1 MSRTAHRF
9 HRHARVTWPA
19 CHVVLS
25 FRPLRPFSRD
35 AFTTISRSKLT
46 ATSSVLGYNSL
57 ERQVC
62 QRPSYSV
69 HARSVEGHYRLL
81 SGCNRP
87 RASVHACSRRE
98 ASKRISDFVCATVSN
113 LLASATVKADGK
125 FSVEFFFSFLL
136 TVFRFLNTRYVIYME
151 IMDCAGYYMKDLFC
165 FFFLVWLGEIS

>member
-9 HRHARVTWPA
+9 PRHARVTWPA

-25 FRPLRPFSRD
+25 FRPLRRPLSRD

-87 RASVHACSRRE
+87 RASVHARSFRE
-98 ASKRISDFVCATVSN
+98 ASRRISDFVCATVSD
-113 LLASATVKADGK
+113 LLAPAAVKADGK
-125 FSVEFFFSFLL
+125 FSVDFFLL
-136 TVFRFLNTRYVIYME
+136 FLLIVFRFLNTRYE
-151 IMDCAGYYMKDLFC
+151 LF
-165 FFFLVWLGEIS
+165 I

>member
-1 MSRTAHRF
+1 MHLLSLPPPPPAATTSISIRTRCSSFLSSVMFDYPFRDFTQFMSRTAHRF
-9 HRHARVTWPA
+9 RRHARVTWPA

-87 RASVHACSRRE
+87 RASVHARSCPE
-98 ASKRISDFVCATVSN
+98 ASKRISDFVCAT
-113 LLASATVKADGK
+113 G
-125 FSVEFFFSFLL
+125 
-136 TVFRFLNTRYVIYME
+136 
-151 IMDCAGYYMKDLFC
+151 
-165 FFFLVWLGEIS
+165 ISGISWHRPR